1 VSNIFISYRRS
12 DSAPYAGRLFDR
24 LTAHFSDPQ
33 VFMDLEIKPG
43 DDFVERLEEGVGRCD
58 VLLVLIGPDWLGAAD
73 AEGGRRL
80 DDPQDFARIEVLAA
94 LNRGIRV
101 IPVLVGRAVM
111 PSARDL
117 PADLAPLA
125 RRQALE
131 LSDLRFRA
139 DTDRLIEVIEEELR
153 ARTAL
158 AEEAERERAAR
169 NQQERLAAEAASADA
184 AQREQD
190 RVAAEK
196 AEREAAAQREKE
208 RLAAEVDE
216 RRAAAQ
222 REKERSTAAAE
233 HERRAPAVAQPATA
247 DGQAPRRANAGSQGG
262 PFASMTPARRR
273 ALAVVGVVCVLV
285 ALVIGALTL
294 SSGGED
300 VAADPDVAAGPVVNV
315 VGSLRSPRFEPN
327 ELTVPLNTSFRLV
340 NETDSL
346 ISLLTWG
353 LEGCDGGLCNFSFGE
368 QLSFRAAKPSGG
380 RVEFVG
386 RGPSDS
392 LLVET
397 R

>member
-131 LSDLRFRA
+131 LSDLRFRT
-139 DTDRLIEVIEEELR
+139 DTDRLIEVIEEELKAR
-153 ARTAL
+153 AGL

-169 NQQERLAAEAASADA
+169 DQQERLAAEAASADA

-190 RVAAEK
+190 RVAAG
-196 AEREAAAQREKE
+196 EAAAQREKE
-208 RLAAEVDE
+208 H
-216 RRAAAQ
+216 
-222 REKERSTAAAE
+222 STAAAE
-233 HERRAPAVAQPATA
+233 HERRAPAVAQSATA
-247 DGQAPRRANAGSQGG
+247 DGQAPRRANAGSQRG

-273 ALAVVGVVCVLV
+273 GAVVGVVCVLV
-285 ALVIGALTL
+285 ALVIGVLAV
-294 SSGGED
+294 SSGDESGDEA
-300 VAADPDVAAGPVVNV
+300 VGADPVVRV
-315 VGSLRSPRFEPN
+315 VGSSPSWRFEPN
-327 ELTVPLNTSFRLV
+327 ELTVPHNTSFTVV
-340 NETDSL
+340 NETEDI
-346 ISLLTWG
+346 ISLRTYGLQGCVSGFCPAVDPGQQQSLTV
-353 LEGCDGGLCNFSFGE
+353 
-368 QLSFRAAKPSGG
+368 AKLSGG
-380 RVEFVG
+380 SVSFPG